1 MFEAVTALRDAGRET
16 FQPGDV
22 TAYLRDKGS
31 SCGAWEVRG
40 ELTLLERMG
49 LIELDPETARWHL
62 VNGASFSIEAAIDG
76 HRSA

>member
-22 TAYLRDKGS
+22 TAHLRDKGTPYD
-31 SCGAWEVRG
+31 AWEVRG
-40 ELTLLERMG
+40 ELARLEGMG